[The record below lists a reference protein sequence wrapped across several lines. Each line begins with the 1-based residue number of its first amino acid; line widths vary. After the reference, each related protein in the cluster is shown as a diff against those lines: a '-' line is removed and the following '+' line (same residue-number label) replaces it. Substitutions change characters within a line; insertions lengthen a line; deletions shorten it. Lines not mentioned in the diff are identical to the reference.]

1 MSGTKV
7 ESRKM
12 PPAISS
18 SWVCMGG
25 SFPCRSDLEGEWIGE
40 DAGAGKTA
48 GHGPDEVDRVDFDPF
63 PVGALGERAPGGP
76 FEDQFE
82 RLTVDGR
89 PLGDNVG
96 DKAPVVLRRQ
106 LHRPGGGAADVDA
119 VTPDVTGEANVE
131 EVLEG
136 LPADGRTEGDRN
148 VAHRERGTP
157 AALHRFR
164 SDRRAL

>member
-18 SWVCMGG
+18 SWVSMGG
-25 SFPCRSDLEGEWIGE
+25 SFPCRSDLEGEWVGE
-40 DAGAGKTA
+40 DAGAWKTA
-48 GHGPDEVDRVDFDPF
+48 GHGPDELDRVDLDLLS
-63 PVGALGERAPGGP
+63 VGALDELPAGGP
-76 FEDQFE
+76 FEDQLE

-96 DKAPVVLRRQ
+96 DEAPVVLWRQ
-106 LHRPGGGAADVDA
+106 LHRPAGRAADVDA

-131 EVLEG
+131 
-136 LPADGRTEGDRN
+136 
-148 VAHRERGTP
+148 
-157 AALHRFR
+157 
-164 SDRRAL
+164 